1 MEQQSRMQEYF
12 SRLGHLASGHQIP
25 ANKDF
30 QLPNVATRL
39 QADEQALQEWC
50 SKVAEIRK
58 KSLP

>member
-1 MEQQSRMQEYF
+1 MEQQSHMQEYF
-12 SRLGHLASGHQIP
+12 CRLGLLASANQMP

-39 QADEQALQEWC
+39 QADEQAFQEWC

-58 KSLP
+58 KTMP